1 MNDVIKFLNNK
12 LAEDDKVIVA
22 CSGGSDSMGL
32 LHLIMTNFNKSNVIC
47 AHVNHKVRKK
57 SDREYKYV
65 KNFCKSNGVVFEGV
79 ELNQKFERNFESE
92 ARSFRYDFFETLK
105 DKYNA
110 KYIITAHHGDDQIE
124 TILMRLTRGSTL
136 SGYAGIKLED
146 GHYLRPFLYVTK
158 NDILKYAYH
167 NKIKY
172 YVDYT
177 NKLNIHTR
185 NRYRHKILPFLK
197 SEDAHI
203 HKKYLKF
210 SKELQDYDDFIHGY
224 IEKKDLLKDG
234 IVNLNLLKTEK
245 DFIKCKVIEIYIK
258 QIQAKDWL
266 EVSDKNVESMLNI
279 INSSKSNSMIN
290 LSNGYVAQKYYDKFK
305 ISKADAIKKYNDF
318 ECKFDSVYEDEEW
331 LISKIEESNIKSN
344 NVIRLSSDE
353 IKLPLLVRNRR
364 EGDIINLKNNG
375 RKKIKDLF
383 IDCKV
388 EISKRSRYPLVVDA
402 AGAVLWV
409 PGLKKSKF
417 DKEKNE
423 KYDIILLSERKEK

>member
-1 MNDVIKFLNNK
+1 
-12 LAEDDKVIVA
+12 
-22 CSGGSDSMGL
+22 
-32 LHLIMTNFNKSNVIC
+32 
-47 AHVNHKVRKK
+47 
-57 SDREYKYV
+57 
-65 KNFCKSNGVVFEGV
+65 
-79 ELNQKFERNFESE
+79 
-92 ARSFRYDFFETLK
+92 
-105 DKYNA
+105 
-110 KYIITAHHGDDQIE
+110 
-124 TILMRLTRGSTL
+124 
-136 SGYAGIKLED
+136 
-146 GHYLRPFLYVTK
+146 
-158 NDILKYAYH
+158 
-167 NKIKY
+167 
-172 YVDYT
+172 
-177 NKLNIHTR
+177 
-185 NRYRHKILPFLK
+185 
-197 SEDAHI
+197 
-203 HKKYLKF
+203 
-210 SKELQDYDDFIHGY
+210 
-224 IEKKDLLKDG
+224 
-234 IVNLNLLKTEK
+234 
-245 DFIKCKVIEIYIK
+245 
-258 QIQAKDWL
+258 
-266 EVSDKNVESMLNI
+266 MLNI